1 MPHCVEF
8 SLAFPMSA
16 DDDRIEFVA
25 DDSAVSPALLHDAPW
40 TILIVDDDEDVHQAT
55 LLGLQGVRILG
66 RGLHFLHAY
75 TAAQAEALLSA
86 HPDVAVILLDVV
98 MEESHAGLSLVHR
111 IRRDLKLAN
120 PRIVLRTGQPGYAP
134 EIEAIRDYDIN
145 DYRTKG
151 ELTRNKL
158 YTALTAAVRAYQ
170 QIRQLDESRRGLE
183 LIIRASSQFIAEAGL
198 QPFAVG
204 VITQLAALI
213 GVPSEGLV
221 CAQADGTHA
230 LHEAD
235 RYRVIAAA
243 GRYAGLIQRRLA
255 EIDDERVRR
264 GIARCLEEGRS
275 VVDKQAYVLYIPSKS
290 GQHFAAFIDSPRAL
304 HEPDRHLLEVFCAN
318 IAVCAD
324 NVQLVQHL
332 HRVAYEDRLVQLPNR
347 TAFVEAIDAALR
359 HEEAAGWAVALL
371 DIDQFAETNEAFGYA
386 YGDALLRAAAERLR
400 TAFPPPAHVARV
412 SNDTFGL
419 IGAAAELA
427 PERLLACFQLPF
439 ALPAGEH
446 RATAC
451 AGLVH
456 LDDPTLRAQQGADV
470 LENCY
475 VALKHAKAAGHGS
488 HAHYT
493 PAFGLA
499 VRERTRLLQDLRQ
512 ALAQHELH
520 LVYQPLV
527 DLRTGRPMAI
537 EALLRWQHADGR
549 CTSPERFMPVAE
561 QSGLIGQLGDWALR
575 CALRELA
582 RLRQA
587 GHLDLRLAV
596 NVSALQLMQPGFAQD
611 VRHALEEAD
620 VPPALLELE
629 ITESVAMSDPL
640 HAQAILSQLQKLGV
654 GLAID
659 DFGTGFSSLAYLE
672 RLPVDRLKID
682 RAFIHERHGA
692 MAEERIAPMIVNL
705 GHALGLKVVAEG
717 VENEAQLN
725 WLRSLACDEGQGYW
739 FSPPLPPD
747 ELLRW
752 LARHTGA
759 PGQAPGHKL

>member
-1 MPHCVEF
+1 
-8 SLAFPMSA
+8 MSA

-25 DDSAVSPALLHDAPW
+25 DASALPPSLLHETPW
-40 TILIVDDDEDVHQAT
+40 IVLIVDDDEDVHQAT
-55 LLGLQGVRILG
+55 LLGLQGVQILG
-66 RGLHFLHAY
+66 RPLHFLHAY
-75 TAAQAEALLSA
+75 TAAQAETLLGA
-86 HPDVAVILLDVV
+86 HQDVAVVLLDVV
-98 MEESHAGLSLVHR
+98 MEDSHAGLSLVHR

-145 DYRTKG
+145 DYKTKG

-158 YTALTAAVRAYQ
+158 YTALTSAIRAYE

-183 LIIRASSQFIAEAGL
+183 LIIRASTQFIAEDGL

-221 CAQADGTHA
+221 CAQAEG
-230 LHEAD
+230 
-235 RYRVIAAA
+235 YRVIAAA
-243 GRYAGLIQRRLA
+243 GRYAGLIQRQLT

-264 GIARCLEEGRS
+264 GIARCLDERRS
-275 VVDKQAYVLYIPSKS
+275 LAEDRAYVLYIPSKS
-290 GQHFAAFIDSPRAL
+290 GQHFAAFIDSPQPLR
-304 HEPDRHLLEVFCAN
+304 EPDRHLLEVFCAN

-324 NVQLVQHL
+324 NVQLVQRL
-332 HRVAYEDRLVQLPNR
+332 HRMAYQDRLVQLPNR

-359 HEEAAGWAVALL
+359 RDEAAGLAVALL

-386 YGDALLRAAAERLR
+386 YGDALLRAVAERLS
-400 TAFPPPAHVARV
+400 TAFPPPCHVARV

-419 IGAAAELA
+419 IGQATLLT
-427 PERLLACFQLPF
+427 PERLLDGFHAPF
-439 ALPAGEH
+439 ALPEGEH
-446 RATAC
+446 RATAS
-451 AGLVH
+451 AGVVH
-456 LDDPTLRAQQGADV
+456 LDDPALRAQQGADI

-512 ALAQHELH
+512 ALAQRELH

-527 DLRTGRPMAI
+527 DLASGRTVAI

-549 CTSPERFMPVAE
+549 CTSPDRFMPVAE
-561 QSGLIGQLGDWALR
+561 QTGLIGPLGDWALR
-575 CALRELA
+575 SALQELA

-587 GHLDLRLAV
+587 GHLQLRLAV
-596 NVSALQLMQPGFAQD
+596 NVSALQLLQPGFAQE
-611 VRHALEEAD
+611 VRRALEEAD

-629 ITESVAMSDPL
+629 ITESVAMSDPV
-640 HAQAILSQLQKLGV
+640 HAQAILSQLQSLGV

-717 VENEAQLN
+717 VENETQLN

-739 FSPPLPPD
+739 FSPPLAPD
-747 ELLRW
+747 DLRRW
-752 LARHTGA
+752 LAAQAPVA
-759 PGQAPGHKL
+759 PGQAPGPSM